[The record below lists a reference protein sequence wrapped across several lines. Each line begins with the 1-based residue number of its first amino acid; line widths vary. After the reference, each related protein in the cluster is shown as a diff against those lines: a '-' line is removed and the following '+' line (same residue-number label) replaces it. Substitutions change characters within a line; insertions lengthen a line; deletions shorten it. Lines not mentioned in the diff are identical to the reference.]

1 MTSKREDESTTAIS
15 VGDGSLGGPGVG
27 GSVSG
32 PDAGVIRDP
41 VGPSVAAP
49 ISTNPEQE
57 GVRDDP
63 TVDRTALPED
73 SDARER
79 EPDQPR

>member
-1 MTSKREDESTTAIS
+1 MTTKREDESATAIS

-27 GSVSG
+27 GSVNG

-49 ISTNPEQE
+49 INTEPEQE

-63 TVDRTALPED
+63 TVDPTALPVD
-73 SDARER
+73 SDARGR

>member
-1 MTSKREDESTTAIS
+1 MTTKREDESTTAIS

-27 GSVSG
+27 GSVNG
-32 PDAGVIRDP
+32 PDAGVIRDS

-49 ISTNPEQE
+49 ISTEPEQE
-57 GVRDDP
+57 GLRDDP
-63 TVDRTALPED
+63 TVDPTALPPD

-79 EPDQPR
+79 KPDQQR